1 MSETHHPPKLANA
14 KLPANVSALVD
25 EAKSKYMSKL
35 ASFAAQTHNPPAF
48 IACAPGRVNMIGEHT
63 DYNDGYCLPMAIDY
77 QVVAYGTGFVHTG
90 KGTGATTVRLRMI
103 SSQKNDGDD
112 VVEERK
118 LAVNA
123 LTLPDETTPKSW
135 TNYVVGTVVQ
145 YLSDLP
151 PEGCTLDLAIAFAS
165 NVPIGAG
172 LSSSAALETATAVL
186 VECFM
191 HDMAFSSSP
200 NGDIKRERAIRCQKA
215 ENEWALSPCGI
226 MDQYVSSAA
235 EANKCML
242 LDCQSLEVTQ
252 IPFKQADDTPAIV
265 VANSNVEHEIADG
278 EYGKRRRECAE
289 AVAVMQNVPL
299 YHVLSLR
306 DANLQDCED
315 AKEKMG
321 DVIYRR
327 AKHVVTE
334 NKRVLECK
342 TALRMG
348 LWDRVG
354 ALMNDSHASLK
365 NDYEVSC
372 EEVDLLVDTAQRFE
386 GVYGSRITGGGFG
399 GCTITLVRKD
409 RVDELMEALKTV
421 YKEKFNKECDV
432 FATTASA
439 GARVLAVDVDCK
451 PH

>member
-14 KLPANVSALVD
+14 KLPANISKLID
-25 EAKSKYMSKL
+25 EAKGLYKNKL
-35 ASFAAQTHNPPAF
+35 AYFAQTHKPPAF
-48 IACAPGRVNMIGEHT
+48 IVCAPGRVNVIGEHT

-77 QVVAYGTGFVHTG
+77 QVIAYGTGFVHTG
-90 KGTGATTVRLRMI
+90 KGTGPTTIRLRMI
-103 SSQKNDGDD
+103 SCKKNDGDD
-112 VVEERK
+112 TVEERK
-118 LAVNA
+118 LTANA
-123 LTLPDETTPKSW
+123 LTPPDETTPKSW
-135 TNYVVGTVVQ
+135 TNYVIGTIVQ
-145 YLSDLP
+145 YIPDLP
-151 PEGCTLDLAIAFAS
+151 PEGCNLDLAIAFAS
-165 NVPIGAG
+165 DVPIGAG
-172 LSSSAALETATAVL
+172 LSSSAALETATATFL
-186 VECFM
+186 ECFM
-191 HDMAFSSSP
+191 HDMAFSSSSS
-200 NGDIKRERAIRCQKA
+200 GDIKRERAIRCQKA

-235 EANKCML
+235 EKNNCML

-265 VANSNVEHEIADG
+265 VANSNVTHEIADG
-278 EYGKRRRECAE
+278 EYGKRRRECAD
-289 AVAVMQNVPL
+289 AVTTMQNVPL

-342 TALRMG
+342 TALKMG

-365 NDYEVSC
+365 NDFDVSC
-372 EEVDLLVDTAQRFE
+372 EEVDLLVDTAQMFE

-399 GCTITLVRKD
+399 GCTITLVKKD
-409 RVDELMEALKTV
+409 RVDELVEQLKSV
-421 YKEKFNKECDV
+421 YKAKFDKECDV
-432 FATTASA
+432 FVTTASA